1 MKIALVHEL
10 FIKMGGAEKVVE
22 KLAEMYPKS
31 PLYTLVKDE
40 KKFEPWLKQR
50 QVITSPLQKIFDR
63 LNHPKWLLGKMP
75 KAIESFDFSEF
86 DAVIS
91 SSSAFAH
98 GLKTNKEVKHICY
111 CHSPMRYA
119 WDYTHQYTQGMSFP
133 MQLGVARLL
142 NEIRVWDFESSNRPD
157 VMIANSQHVQ
167 KRISKYYRRASD
179 VIYPPVKIKDFKA
192 TKDHDDYFLIV
203 SALTPFKRIDLA
215 IEAFNKLGRH
225 LVIIG
230 DGSQRKILESMA
242 KDNIEFLGR
251 RSDEEVVEY
260 MQNCRAFI
268 FPGEEDFGMT
278 PVEAM
283 AAGKPVLA
291 YGAGGVLESVIEGET
306 GEFFSEL
313 TPQSL
318 TQGLTRLLLN
328 EENYDHKKIRQQ
340 VEKFDEA
347 IFEEKMRKVV
357 KGI

>member
-1 MKIALVHEL
+1 MKIALAHEL

-22 KLAEMYPKS
+22 KLAEMYKES
-31 PLYTLVKDE
+31 PIYTLLKDE
-40 KKFEPWLKQR
+40 KKFEPWLNGR
-50 QVITSPLQKIFDR
+50 EVITSPLQKYFKK
-63 LNHPKWLLGKMP
+63 LKHPKWLLGKMP
-75 KAIESFDFSEF
+75 KAIESFNFSDF
-86 DAVIS
+86 DIVIS

-98 GLKTNKEVKHICY
+98 GLKTGKKVKHICY

-119 WDYTHQYTQGMSFP
+119 WDYTHQYTKDMSFG
-133 MQLGVARLL
+133 MKLAVAKML
-142 NEIRVWDFESSNRPD
+142 NEIRVWDFETSSRPD
-157 VMIANSQHVQ
+157 VMIANSKHVQ
-167 KRISKYYRRASD
+167 KRISKYYRRASE
-179 VIYPPVKIKDFKA
+179 VIYPPIQVKNFKA
-192 TKDHDDYFLIV
+192 TRNHDDYFLIV

-215 IEAFNKLGRH
+215 IEAFNKLGRR

-230 DGSQRKILESMA
+230 DGAQRTILESMA

-251 RSDEEVVEY
+251 RSDAEVVQY

-291 YGAGGVLESVIEGET
+291 YGVGGVLESVIEGET
-306 GEFFSEL
+306 GEFFSEA

-318 TQGLTRLLLN
+318 TQGLTRLLLH
-328 EENYDHKKIRQQ
+328 EKDYDYKKIRHQA
-340 VEKFDEA
+340 EKFDEA

-357 KGI
+357 RRI